1 MVDTAS
7 AEFLVG
13 GEEIL
18 APRRLEARRPPPL
31 VLPAGMELAL
41 AGLQVPAELQCPIS
55 LDLMLDPVVAS
66 DGHTYDRSNIEQW
79 LEDESSSPIT
89 REPLDS
95 KHIFANRVVRTLVMQ
110 FIETTAAVKG

>member
-1 MVDTAS
+1 
-7 AEFLVG
+7 
-13 GEEIL
+13 
-18 APRRLEARRPPPL
+18 
-31 VLPAGMELAL
+31 MELAL